1 MSTSN
6 RSGRL
11 GRRTMIPVAVVA
23 AAGLAGGAALMAGCG
38 SSASA
43 GSAPA
48 SIAGYIPADS
58 PLYLQVSTD
67 TSGPQWTNLERLG
80 GMFPGFGS
88 MRADLE
94 KALAREGVNWERDVQ
109 PLLGDAGAMAVT
121 DIPEAGDALSGALTN
136 PAAAAGRA
144 AAKAADTPVM
154 AVLQVAPGK
163 SADLKALIAKNPG
176 GLKET
181 GTKDGATL
189 YGDPVAGMYGALT
202 EESFILG
209 STEAVVNEALEAHAA
224 GGDAVLSGVFRFN
237 DALAKLPDDVFAM
250 GYVNLDEA
258 GKSASEVVPQV
269 GTLAGGEL
277 TGAAAMSVTAEK
289 DGLRMKAVLVDA
301 PPMARQMAYAPTLTS
316 QAPADAVA
324 YLGFNR
330 LADTVATA
338 VSSASGSGSEETKK
352 QIEAITGQLPLL
364 LGVNTDDLRNLT
376 GGEHA
381 VVVTGPGT
389 KPRVALALTVQD
401 GARATKSLTA
411 LSRSVPV
418 ALGQFGSDS
427 VKVGK
432 ATAFAEG
439 AVKGQAISLGEGRSV
454 AWGVRGNLAA
464 IGNGAG
470 AVAGVLAQ
478 RPAGASLASTP
489 GFKAATTGMPDQ
501 VSGLAYVDMTRA
513 TRLMAQGGAFEG
525 KDGARKRANLEPISH
540 VAAWSTDGDTPTVD
554 VVIGMKK

>member
-1 MSTSN
+1 MV
-6 RSGRL
+6 
-11 GRRTMIPVAVVA
+11 PVAAIA
-23 AAGLAGGAALMAGCG
+23 AAGLAGGTALLAGCG

-48 SIAGYIPADS
+48 SIAGYIPASS

-67 TSGPQWTNLERLG
+67 TSGPQWANLERLG
-80 GMFPGFGS
+80 AMFPGFGS

-94 KALAREGVNWERDVQ
+94 KSLARQGVNWQDDVQ

-121 DIPEAGDALSGALTN
+121 EIPEAGDALSGALTD

-163 SADLKALIAKNPG
+163 AADVKALLAKNAG

-181 GTKDGATL
+181 GTRDGATL
-189 YGDPVAGMYGALT
+189 YADATAGMYAAVT
-202 EESFILG
+202 DESLIVG
-209 STEAVVNEALEAHAA
+209 SSEAVVNTALEAHAK

-258 GKSASEVVPQV
+258 GKAAGKVVPQV

-277 TGAAAMSVTAEK
+277 KGAAAMSVTAEK

-301 PPMARQMAYAPTLTS
+301 PPMARQMAYAPTLVN

-338 VSSASGSGSEETKK
+338 VSSASGSASDETKK
-352 QIEAITGQLPLL
+352 QIDAITGQLPLL

-389 KPRVALALTVQD
+389 APRAALALTVQD

-411 LSRSVPV
+411 LSKSVPV
-418 ALGQFGSDS
+418 ALGQFGRGA
-427 VKVGK
+427 VKAG
-432 ATAFAEG
+432 TARSFAEG
-439 AVKGQAISLGEGRSV
+439 AVKGQVIPMGEGRTV

-470 AVAGVLAQ
+470 AVAGVLAP
-478 RPAGASLASTP
+478 RTAADSLASTP
-489 GFKAATTGMPDQ
+489 GFAAATRGMPDQ
-501 VSGLAYVDMTRA
+501 VSGLAYIDMTRA
-513 TRLMAQGGAFEG
+513 TRLMAQGGAFSG
-525 KDGARKRANLEPISH
+525 KDGARKRANLAPISH
-540 VAAWSTDGDTPTVD
+540 VAAWSTEGDVPTVE
-554 VVIGMKK
+554 VVVGMKK

>member
-1 MSTSN
+1 MSTST
-6 RSGRL
+6 RSGRF
-11 GRRTMIPVAVVA
+11 GRRTMIPVAAVA
-23 AAGLAGGAALMAGCG
+23 VAGIAGSAALMAGCG

-48 SIAGYIPADS
+48 SIAGYIPAQS

-80 GMFPGFGS
+80 AMFPGFGS

-94 KALAREGVNWERDVQ
+94 KALSREGVNWEREVQ
-109 PLLGDAGAMAVT
+109 PLLGEAGAMAVT
-121 DIPEAGDALSGALTN
+121 DIPEAGNALEGALTN

-154 AVLQVAPGK
+154 AVLQIAPGK
-163 SADLKALIAKNPG
+163 AGDLKALIAKNPG

-181 GTKDGATL
+181 GTRDGATL
-189 YGDPVAGMYGALT
+189 YADPVAGMYGAIT
-202 EESFILG
+202 EESLVIG
-209 STEAVVNEALEAHAA
+209 SSEAVVNQSLEAHAA

-258 GKSASEVVPQV
+258 GKAASEVVPQV

-277 TGAAAMSVTAEK
+277 RGAAAMSVTAEQ

-301 PPMARQMAYAPTLTS
+301 PPMARQMAYTPTLTR

-338 VSSASGSGSEETKK
+338 VSSASGEGSEETKK
-352 QIEAITGQLPLL
+352 QIDAITGQLPLL
-364 LGVNTDDLRNLT
+364 LGVSTDDLRNLT

-381 VVVTGPGT
+381 VVVTGPGAT
-389 KPRVALALTVQD
+389 PRAALALTVQD
-401 GARATKSLTA
+401 GARAAKSLTS
-411 LSRSVPV
+411 LSRTIPV
-418 ALGQFGSDS
+418 ALGQFGPDS
-427 VKVGK
+427 LKVGK

-439 AVKGQAISLGEGRSV
+439 GVKGQVIPMGEGRSV
-454 AWGVRGNLAA
+454 AWGVRGDLAA

-478 RPAGASLASTP
+478 RPAATSLASAP
-489 GFKAATTGMPDQ
+489 GFTAATAGMPDQ
-501 VSGLAYVDMTRA
+501 VSGLAYIDMTRA
-513 TRLMAQGGAFEG
+513 TRLMAQNGAFEG
-525 KDGARKRANLEPISH
+525 KDGARMRANLAPISH
-540 VAAWSTDGDTPTVD
+540 VAGWSTDGEVPTVE
-554 VVIGMKK
+554 VVVGMRK

>member
-1 MSTSN
+1 MV
-6 RSGRL
+6 
-11 GRRTMIPVAVVA
+11 PVAAIA
-23 AAGLAGGAALMAGCG
+23 AAGLAGGTALLAGCG

-48 SIAGYIPADS
+48 SIAGYIPASS

-67 TSGPQWTNLERLG
+67 TSGPQWANLERLG
-80 GMFPGFGS
+80 AMFPGFGS

-94 KALAREGVNWERDVQ
+94 KSLARQGVNWQDDVQ

-121 DIPEAGDALSGALTN
+121 EIPEAGDALSGALTD

-163 SADLKALIAKNPG
+163 AADVKALLAKNAG

-181 GTKDGATL
+181 GTRDGATL
-189 YGDPVAGMYGALT
+189 YADATAGMYAAVT
-202 EESFILG
+202 DESLIVG
-209 STEAVVNEALEAHAA
+209 SSEAVVNTALEAHAK

-258 GKSASEVVPQV
+258 GKAAGKVVPQV

-277 TGAAAMSVTAEK
+277 KGAAAMSVTAEK
-289 DGLRMKAVLVDA
+289 DGLRMKAILVDA
-301 PPMARQMAYAPTLTS
+301 PPMARQMAYAPTLVN

-338 VSSASGSGSEETKK
+338 VSSASGSASDETKK
-352 QIEAITGQLPLL
+352 QIDAIAGQLPLL

-389 KPRVALALTVQD
+389 APRAALALTVQD

-411 LSRSVPV
+411 LSKSVPV
-418 ALGQFGSDS
+418 ALGQFGRGA
-427 VKVGK
+427 VKAG
-432 ATAFAEG
+432 TARSFAEG
-439 AVKGQAISLGEGRSV
+439 AVKGQVIPMGEGRTV

-464 IGNGAG
+464 IGNGAA
-470 AVAGVLAQ
+470 AVAGVLAP
-478 RPAGASLASTP
+478 RTAADSLASTP
-489 GFKAATTGMPDQ
+489 GFAAATRGMPDQ
-501 VSGLAYVDMTRA
+501 VSGLAYIDMTRA
-513 TRLMAQGGAFEG
+513 TRLMAQGGAFSG
-525 KDGARKRANLEPISH
+525 KDGARKRANLAPISH
-540 VAAWSTDGDTPTVD
+540 VAAWSTEGDVPTVE
-554 VVIGMKK
+554 VVVGMKK